1 MRLPRRLAGYL
12 ILSSTLA
19 SCSLAPDYLT
29 PKTPEVEQYKEL
41 KPADGWAVANP
52 SSAVYPRGEWWHVFN
67 DPILDALEAE
77 VTDANQNLKASLA
90 SYEQAR
96 AAVDAAGS
104 ALLPLVQSSAS
115 STRERESVNRPLF
128 SQGNSPVEYSDH
140 IVSVDATYEIDVWGR
155 LRNTLAAA
163 SESEQANEADLETL
177 NLTLHA
183 DLASDYIQLRAQDVL
198 VHIYAETIQAYKD
211 ALTLTRQ
218 RFDSGIASGLD
229 VAQAEAQLQTAEAQ
243 SQAVA
248 LARAKLEHAIAL
260 LVGEP
265 ASTFSLAPGIF
276 YPNPP
281 AIPQG
286 MPSELL
292 QRRPDIAAAEKRVE
306 AANSEIGV
314 AEAAFYPDFQ
324 FDLSGG
330 LESGKIS
337 NWIEAPSRFWSIG
350 PAGSLTL
357 FDAGER
363 EAILSE
369 ASESYNQSVAQ
380 YRQTVLTAYQDVEDA
395 LASIR
400 LLDQEAV
407 AEEGAVKA
415 AQKELDYA
423 NQRYSNGLAEY
434 LDVVTAQTTLLTAQ
448 QSQANILS
456 DRLTARVALIQALG
470 GGWGPM
476 PAPTPPDPDPA
487 SLQNIEQPDSVFN
500 LLHPTFW

>member
-1 MRLPRRLAGYL
+1 MVV
-12 ILSSTLA
+12 A
-19 SCSLAPDYLT
+19 SCSLAPDYSVPET
-29 PKTPEVEQYKEL
+29 PVPPSYKEL
-41 KPADGWAVANP
+41 APVDGWVAAEP
-52 SSAVYPRGEWWHVFN
+52 GSSVYPRGEWWHVFN
-67 DPILDALEAE
+67 DPILDSLEAE
-77 VTDANQNLKASLA
+77 VTDANQDLKASLA
-90 SYEQAR
+90 AFEQAR
-96 AAVDAAGS
+96 AAVDAAAS

-115 STRERESVNRPLF
+115 STRERESINRPLF
-128 SQGNSPVEYSDH
+128 SRTGSPIDYSDH
-140 IVSVDATYEIDVWGR
+140 IVSVDATYELDVFGR

-163 SESEQANEADLETL
+163 SESEQAEEADLETL
-177 NLTLHA
+177 NLALHA
-183 DLASDYIQLRAQDVL
+183 DLASDYIQLRAQDAL
-198 VHIYAETIQAYKD
+198 IHIYAETIEAYRQALV
-211 ALTLTRQ
+211 LTQQ
-218 RFDSGIASGLD
+218 RFHDGISSGLD
-229 VAQAEAQLQTAEAQ
+229 VSQAEAQLQTAEAQ

-276 YPNPP
+276 YPTPP
-281 AIPQG
+281 VIPQG

-306 AANSEIGV
+306 AANAEIGV

-330 LESGKIS
+330 FEGGKLS

-350 PAGSLTL
+350 PSGSLTL

-363 EAILSE
+363 EAILAE
-369 ASESYNQSVAQ
+369 AGESYNQSVAQ

-400 LLDQEAV
+400 LLDKEAE
-407 AEEGAVKA
+407 AEEGAVRA
-415 AQKELDYA
+415 AQQELTYA
-423 NQRYSNGLAEY
+423 NQRYNNGLNEY

-448 QSQANILS
+448 QTQANILS
-456 DRLTARVALIQALG
+456 DRLNARVSLIQALG

-476 PAPTPPDPDPA
+476 PPPAPPNPDPA
-487 SLQNIEQPDSVFN
+487 SLRNRDKPDSVFD
-500 LLHPTFW
+500 LLHPGF